1 MAINLGLQ
9 HLMDDMDDSDDTL
22 SEGEESITNG
32 IVGYLVIII
41 IVVILKEIH
50 LCSYRKT
57 GMMKQVRSLL
67 ASSFCL
73 SVCLSLFC
81 FVLTHTYYL

>member
-1 MAINLGLQ
+1 MVINLGLQ

-81 FVLTHTYYL
+81 FALTHTYYL

>member
-1 MAINLGLQ
+1 MVINLGLQ

-22 SEGEESITNG
+22 SEGEESIMNG

-50 LCSYRKT
+50 L
-57 GMMKQVRSLL
+57 QLL
-67 ASSFCL
+67 ENRDDETST
-73 SVCLSLFC
+73 LSLS
-81 FVLTHTYYL
+81 